1 MANEYNSNN
10 KYTPNLTQQGDAL
23 PTEYS
28 PQLNLSTSSKKTNPY
43 SIDLSQVGIGKPNIL
58 YSVDTSQSAKGKF
71 SNSYSVDT
79 NQSSTGKFSNSYS
92 VDTSQSSNGIPNQI
106 MSNPDLN
113 QSSTGAPAQIMPNID
128 TNQAGSIIF
137 GVRMPN
143 IDTNQAGSIIF
154 GHNVPGFIRVSAF
167 NINQSSGD
175 DGPLTNLGESN
186 TNTSNNTFDRAS
198 YDLNQT
204 GILPG
209 PVISTGNS
217 LLFNSYDNSI
227 DKQYD
232 PSNLVENLDANTSP
246 TEFANSINPAERN
259 IQDLDA
265 LYNESKLDPID
276 AGKGQ
281 LESRAL
287 EGVSAVL
294 GLGSTL
300 DSLVPLGTYETLPFS
315 ELRPNKILPKRE
327 KFQDFRQRLS
337 LSSRRIDGT
346 AAAIRGSITAGA
358 YALASSTAPGG
369 AYPVFNLQR
378 NYGFPNYSTK
388 TGKDFTQRSEVAT
401 VWNPVSGLNVK
412 DSLKNPSSLLNSNN
426 GAWEKTINP
435 LETTKQFT
443 GDKVTVIDF
452 GQRTKDSIYQWKP
465 DGLISN
471 AIESVLGSKVSDFL
485 GIGKTQDLIK
495 FFFTGP
501 KLHPGANNEK
511 DDVIVFRAIINSMTD
526 SFSAG
531 WNAVQ
536 FVGRA
541 DPNYVYQGFSRNFDI
556 SFTVYAS
563 NRDELKPIYRKLN
576 GLAGYTAPEYSDD
589 TIVMKAPYLRLT
601 VGDLFVQQ
609 PIALTSILYTFQD
622 SETTWEINI
631 EKDPTN
637 MEVPKKIDVTLS
649 GYLLTDYLPQKGG
662 RFYTLAQEFDREG
675 QPKAG
680 NKDWLSDTI
689 PTNATK
695 LTKDDL
701 NLRQLKKSFK
711 NSDAFSTGKEAKD
724 AATEIF
730 EGL

>member
-58 YSVDTSQSAKGKF
+58 YSVDTSQSTK
-71 SNSYSVDT
+71 
-79 NQSSTGKFSNSYS
+79 GKFSNSYS

-106 MSNPDLN
+106 MSTPDLN
-113 QSSTGAPAQIMPNID
+113 QSSTGQPISVMSTPDLSQSSTGAPAQLMPNID
-128 TNQAGSIIF
+128 TNQIGSIIF
-137 GVRMPN
+137 GY
-143 IDTNQAGSIIF
+143 
-154 GHNVPGFIRVSAF
+154 NVPGFIRVSAF

-186 TNTSNNTFDRAS
+186 TNTSNNTFGRAS
-198 YDLNQT
+198 YDLNQI

-232 PSNLVENLDANTSP
+232 LPNLIENLNADTPSA
-246 TEFANSINPAERN
+246 EFANSTNPAERN
-259 IQDLDA
+259 IENLDV

-281 LESRAL
+281 LSSRAL
-287 EGVSAVL
+287 EGVSAIL

-315 ELRPNKILPKRE
+315 ELKPHKNLPKRE

-412 DSLKNPSSLLNSNN
+412 DTLKNPSSLLNSNN
-426 GAWEKTINP
+426 GSWEKTINP

-465 DGLISN
+465 DGLAN
-471 AIESVLGSKVSDFL
+471 VVESILGSKVKDFL
-485 GIGKTQDLIK
+485 GLGKTQDLIK

-501 KLHPGANNEK
+501 KLHPGANNAI

-526 SFSAG
+526 SFSAA

-576 GLAGYTAPEYSDD
+576 ALAGYTAPEYSDD

-637 MEVPKKIDVTLS
+637 MEVPKKIDVTIS

-711 NSDAFSTGKEAKD
+711 KSGAFETGKEAKE
-724 AATEIF
+724 AATELF